1 MNEFKIGA
9 SYYPEWW
16 PESQWDSDF
25 AKMAE
30 LGFNVVRMGE
40 FAWSWYEPREGEF
53 NFAPMRRAVDCA
65 EKHGIQVVMGTT
77 TAVCPPWLYRKY
89 PEVKGG
95 NEWGH
100 YDFGGRKGQCLSS
113 EVFLRY
119 ARRITEEQTKALGD
133 HPNII
138 GWQLDNEPGFPFN
151 DFDENCNQG
160 FRNWLREKY
169 KTVDN
174 LNKAWF
180 GMMWSNFYTDFDEI
194 DIPVNSSEGG
204 WTLQVQ
210 LDYRKYFSFTFHRL
224 LRMEA
229 ELVRKYSPGRF
240 IYTNWPGANWS
251 VNCFEGCE
259 YMDYAAWDNYVGQPN
274 GDNYRVQLRASME
287 HSFDRR
293 LGNGKHA
300 FLVAEQTGFA
310 DANTL
315 PEVVR
320 AQTWLNVAHGAFGT
334 IFFEWSVPLG
344 GAEQAYGSIT
354 YASREVR
361 EEMVP
366 VYKKLTAELRDHY
379 AKIAG
384 AKTESKIAA
393 VYSYENSWGT
403 RGWRVDG
410 FYDEEFFN
418 AYGGFKNA
426 LQTNVDVIG
435 IQDDFSG
442 YDVVIMPNH
451 RIVTE
456 AQAAKVEEF
465 VRNGGIVVMNTW
477 TGMHD
482 ENNQTRPLQ
491 APGLFAPMC
500 GAKAIGYISAA
511 GLESQTGKPSQVEF
525 PGGIR
530 CNITSHID
538 KLKLNGA
545 ETVATYT
552 TGKLEGTP
560 AVTINAFG
568 NGYAVLC
575 ATDGN
580 DVYYY
585 EALASWLKQ
594 RFDIKPLLDVD
605 DGVITSSRV
614 KDGVEYKIAVNM
626 KERPVK
632 VRLDHEMY
640 DVLNDRRIS
649 GEIELAGY
657 DTLFVCD

>member
-1 MNEFKIGA
+1 
-9 SYYPEWW
+9 
-16 PESQWDSDF
+16 
-25 AKMAE
+25 
-30 LGFNVVRMGE
+30 
-40 FAWSWYEPREGEF
+40 
-53 NFAPMRRAVDCA
+53 
-65 EKHGIQVVMGTT
+65 
-77 TAVCPPWLYRKY
+77 
-89 PEVKGG
+89 
-95 NEWGH
+95 
-100 YDFGGRKGQCLSS
+100 
-113 EVFLRY
+113 
-119 ARRITEEQTKALGD
+119 
-133 HPNII
+133 
-138 GWQLDNEPGFPFN
+138 
-151 DFDENCNQG
+151 
-160 FRNWLREKY
+160 
-169 KTVDN
+169 
-174 LNKAWF
+174 
-180 GMMWSNFYTDFDEI
+180 
-194 DIPVNSSEGG
+194 
-204 WTLQVQ
+204 
-210 LDYRKYFSFTFHRL
+210 
-224 LRMEA
+224 
-229 ELVRKYSPGRF
+229 
-240 IYTNWPGANWS
+240 
-251 VNCFEGCE
+251 
-259 YMDYAAWDNYVGQPN
+259 
-274 GDNYRVQLRASME
+274 
-287 HSFDRR
+287 
-293 LGNGKHA
+293 
-300 FLVAEQTGFA
+300 
-310 DANTL
+310 
-315 PEVVR
+315 
-320 AQTWLNVAHGAFGT
+320 
-334 IFFEWSVPLG
+334 
-344 GAEQAYGSIT
+344 
-354 YASREVR
+354 
-361 EEMVP
+361 MVP

-426 LQTNVDVIG
+426 LQTNVDVIC

-605 DGVITSSRV
+605 DGIITSSRV
-614 KDGVEYKIAVNM
+614 KDGVEYRIAVNM